1 MVIKLKI
8 SLGSFNIW
16 YTYPGRKQNHP
27 RVQYQE
33 QYKKSSYNDLAT
45 PNNRPS
51 IQVFDNRRRPHSSSH
66 DKPSELHRKGQ
77 YETRRRPSHPN
88 KMSDNNKSHLTP
100 KLNKDENRYD
110 KSRYAEYEL
119 GESSSN
125 LKEDDYHLYESSF
138 PNENDNDEYFD
149 DFTPYI
155 QEENGLKIP
164 VLPAPNPSKHS

>member
-1 MVIKLKI
+1 
-8 SLGSFNIW
+8 
-16 YTYPGRKQNHP
+16 
-27 RVQYQE
+27 
-33 QYKKSSYNDLAT
+33 
-45 PNNRPS
+45 
-51 IQVFDNRRRPHSSSH
+51 
-66 DKPSELHRKGQ
+66 
-77 YETRRRPSHPN
+77 
-88 KMSDNNKSHLTP
+88 MSDNNKSHLTP